1 MAANPTPEE
10 ELRLLLRVYQE
21 CGKNQSEAARILG
34 LKRPTFCN
42 RLQRAEQLGLTT
54 EEFTVPEMPPGDLDV
69 EELLDFGCRRFE
81 ERHALARA
89 QKWIPIKIKLSGP
102 IGICWFGDPHI
113 DDNGCNLPLLRRDT
127 RIVRDTEGMFGAHIG
142 DTTNNW
148 IGRLMRLFADQD
160 TSQETA
166 RKYAKWLLVDS
177 GVPWLLWLM
186 GNHDEWNNGSEILRG
201 MNVKKVLMQDWRA
214 QIKLVFPN
222 GREARIDA
230 RHDFKGHSMWNS
242 LHGLQKAAHM
252 KEMAHLYIAG
262 HTHNWALHKEE
273 SASRE
278 FVYWLARCRGYKFID
293 SFADKLGHA
302 SQQEGASIVSIFDPD
317 AKTQGGFVQCFDD
330 VEEGADFLRFKRNG

>member
-1 MAANPTPEE
+1 MSGKATPEKD
-10 ELRLLLRVYQE
+10 LRLLLSILEE
-21 CGKNQSEAARILG
+21 CDGNQSEAARMTG
-34 LKRPTFCN
+34 LNRRTFISRMN
-42 RLQRAEQLGLTT
+42 RALALNLTP
-54 EEFTVPEMPPGDLDV
+54 EEFDVPEMPPGDLSTK
-69 EELLDFGCRRFE
+69 ELLEFGCKRFE
-81 ERHALARA
+81 ERQTLAKA
-89 QKWIPIKIKLSGP
+89 QKWIPISIKIDGP

-113 DDNGCNLPLLRRDT
+113 DDNGCNLPLLIRDT
-127 RIVRDTEGMFGAHIG
+127 EIVRDTEGMFGANIG

-177 GVPWLLWLM
+177 GVTWLLWLM

-201 MNVKKVLMQDWRA
+201 MNVNKVLMQDWKA

-317 AKTQGGFVQCFDD
+317 SKTAGGFVQCFDD
-330 VEEGADFLRFKRNG
+330 VEEGAGFLKWKRS